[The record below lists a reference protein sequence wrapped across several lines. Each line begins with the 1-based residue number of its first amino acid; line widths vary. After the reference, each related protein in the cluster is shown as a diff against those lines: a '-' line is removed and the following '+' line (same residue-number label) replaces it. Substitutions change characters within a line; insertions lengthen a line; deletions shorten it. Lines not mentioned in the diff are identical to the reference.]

1 MSAMPNFSPSRFLTP
16 ATDELKLISLSQ
28 QGDAEAFA
36 RLYACY
42 VEAYYSLC
50 LFSRD

>member
-1 MSAMPNFSPSRFLTP
+1 MTTMLNFSPSKLLDP

-36 RLYACY
+36 RCMR
-42 VEAYYSLC
+42 VT
-50 LFSRD
+50 